1 MAIILCAVQQWSPAL
16 VVPGTSFLEDN
27 FSMDW
32 GWVEW
37 FGDGLSSIT
46 FIVHFISNL
55 ILPLKYLSMAQRLR
69 TPAIQYA
76 CCLFILYIVVCV
88 F

>member
-37 FGDGLSSIT
+37 FGDGLSNIT
-46 FIVHFISNL
+46 FIVHLTSNL
-55 ILPLKYLSMAQRLR
+55 ILPLKYLFMAQRLR
-69 TPAIQYA
+69 TPAIQYMLVA
-76 CCLFILYIVVCV
+76 YLFCI
-88 F
+88 

>member
-1 MAIILCAVQQWSPAL
+1 M
-16 VVPGTSFLEDN
+16 VPGTSFLEDN

-37 FGDGLSSIT
+37 LGDDLSNIT

-55 ILPLKYLSMAQRLR
+55 ILPLKYLSKAQRLR
-69 TPAIQYA
+69 TLAIQYILVA
-76 CCLFILYIVVCV
+76 YLFCI
-88 F
+88 

>member
-1 MAIILCAVQQWSPAL
+1 MAIIPCAIQQWSPTL

-37 FGDGLSSIT
+37 LGDDLSNIT

-55 ILPLKYLSMAQRLR
+55 ILPLKYLSMAQKLR
-69 TPAIQYA
+69 TPAIQYILVA
-76 CCLFILYIVVCV
+76 YLFCI
-88 F
+88 